1 MGIES
6 FGATGFPPTTI
17 RGILAVEGRL
27 TEFAIGSD
35 FAGYQIEG
43 ILGRGGMGI
52 VYLAGEQE
60 LGRQVALKVIRA
72 ELADDQAF
80 RRRFASESRAAAA
93 IEHPRVI
100 SVYRAGEH
108 HGRPYLAMRYV
119 PGRNLQA
126 RIATEGR
133 LRPASAASLIN
144 EVAEGLDAIH
154 AAGLVHRD
162 VKPAN
167 IIVSGRSDRMSAYL
181 TDFGL
186 AKAATADTGV
196 TRTGEVIGSLDY
208 LAPEQIEGTRV
219 DARTDVYALGCVLF
233 ELVTGEVPF
242 PRPESSAKLWAHLN
256 EPPPSARRAGD
267 RDLIE
272 LDRVVRRA
280 MAKAPDDRFP
290 SAGDLGRAAIAA
302 AAGEAVTDPERP
314 VGVGEAAAE
323 TMPIASEPAGTTRPL
338 PTEVM
343 APKRAHQ
350 DRPRKRRRR
359 MRLAAAVVLLTGVGL
374 AGAAAM
380 DVLPSTDET
389 GPAGDSGPP
398 TVELPGLEGER
409 LDLAERELGS
419 LGLRSRAVGGGL
431 LGIVIAENWEVCD
444 TSPEAGEGLR
454 PGATVELLVDR
465 PGAC

>member
-1 MGIES
+1 M
-6 FGATGFPPTTI
+6 
-17 RGILAVEGRL
+17 
-27 TEFAIGSD
+27 TELAIGSD
-35 FAGYQIEG
+35 FAGFRIEG

-52 VYLAGEQE
+52 VYLAGEPE
-60 LGRQVALKVIRA
+60 LDRQVALKVIRA
-72 ELADDQAF
+72 EFADDQAF
-80 RRRFASESRAAAA
+80 RLRFASESRAAAA

-108 HGRPYLAMRYV
+108 RGRPYLAMRYV
-119 PGRNLQA
+119 PGRNLQS

-133 LRPASAASLIN
+133 LRPDHAAALIH

-167 IIVSGRSDRMSAYL
+167 IIVSGRNDRMSAYL

-186 AKAATADTGV
+186 AKAATSDSGV

-208 LAPEQIEGTRV
+208 LAPEQIEGRRV

-242 PRPESSAKLWAHLN
+242 PRRESSAKLWSHLN
-256 EPPPSARRAGD
+256 EPPPSAKRGTERALSD
-267 RDLIE
+267 

-280 MAKAPDDRFP
+280 MAKAPEDRFP

-302 AAGEAVTDPERP
+302 AAGEAVTEPERH
-314 VGVGEAAAE
+314 VGAGEAAAE
-323 TMPIASEPAGTTRPL
+323 TIPMASEAAGTTRTL
-338 PTEVM
+338 PTEVVP
-343 APKRAHQ
+343 AKRRHRG
-350 DRPRKRRRR
+350 RPRKRRRR
-359 MRLAAAVVLLTGVGL
+359 MRIVAAIVLLTLIGVG
-374 AGAAAM
+374 GAAAIEVFESS
-380 DVLPSTDET
+380 DGT
-389 GPAGDSGPP
+389 GTGSGSGGPR
-398 TVELPGLEGER
+398 TIELPGLEGER
-409 LDLAERELGS
+409 LDLAERELSG
-419 LGLRSRAVGGGL
+419 LGLRPRTLGGGV
-431 LGIVIAENWEVCD
+431 LGILIAENWEVCD
-444 TSPEAGEGLR
+444 TNPGGGEGVR